1 LHVVSLIG
9 DAVHFPVRRCDV

>member
-9 DAVHFPVRRCDV
+9 DVVHFPVRRCDA